1 MLFFSMH
8 FYFHSCIFGKKK
20 QQQTKTT
27 NKTNKK
33 NPVLFQCPLPT
44 NIPLNRAHVFLL
56 IQTGSGDED
65 KML

>member
-8 FYFHSCIFGKKK
+8 FYFHIVIFGKKK
-20 QQQTKTT
+20 PT
-27 NKTNKK
+27 NKNHQQNKQK

>member
-20 QQQTKTT
+20 KPT
-27 NKTNKK
+27 NKNHQQNKQK

-44 NIPLNRAHVFLL
+44 NIPLSRAHVFLL